1 MNRSRV
7 AIGSVDMIPK
17 DWCPLEMLGEDSHNY
32 VGKSLM
38 AVYPGVLR
46 SGTVRSDQQ
55 ENDLALRRSH
65 GRFLLSSTFLFDL
78 PDSSD
83 ASFLSFKQFDPIGGY
98 KRVRV

>member
-46 SGTVRSDQQ
+46 SGTVRSD
-55 ENDLALRRSH
+55 
-65 GRFLLSSTFLFDL
+65 
-78 PDSSD
+78 
-83 ASFLSFKQFDPIGGY
+83 
-98 KRVRV
+98 